1 MRFNESQASQISKAA
16 KEVKPQPKFGAGAS
30 KRQTD
35 YSKLADA
42 KKIPTQ
48 GGYK

>member
-1 MRFNESQASQISKAA
+1 MSRFIQSTPSSKPAQE
-16 KEVKPQPKFGAGAS
+16 KKPAPKYGAGAMT
-30 KRQTD
+30 RQTD

-42 KKIPTQ
+42 KKIPTS